1 MKSMKSVK
9 INQINNNQSSNNN
22 SNNSS
27 IMKTTSRIFGWFL
40 VLVLA
45 LASFGVNAQTNN
57 SPEQTV
63 CIGNQPYRV
72 DETLPGTAYNWY
84 ITGGVSGTNWNI
96 NNNGNFQISVDWL
109 VAGDYTLSIYTSL
122 NGCNGDTS
130 HVLVHVQPP
139 LSVTIAP
146 LAPLSICETTT
157 LTFTATV
164 VNGSGSTTYQWFVN
178 GNLQPGANSATFVYT
193 GVAPGADIY
202 CEVTDPG
209 ACGTTGPATPVQ
221 SNIVHVDVSAQ
232 VTMTLTIASD
242 VAEICP
248 GGVVNFT
255 ATAVGSNN
263 VAYQWFVDGVAV
275 TGANAATFQYTSTT
289 PGTVAITCEVIS
301 TDPCVIN
308 SPVLSNAINI
318 LVKPKPV
325 TSPIW
330 HN

>member
-1 MKSMKSVK
+1 MS
-9 INQINNNQSSNNN
+9 NN

-45 LASFGVNAQTNN
+45 LSAIGSMAQT
-57 SPEQTV
+57 SQTPTQTV

-72 DETLPGTAYNWY
+72 DETLPGTTYNWR
-84 ITGGVSGTNWNI
+84 IDNALTGAAWVI
-96 NNNGNFQISVDWL
+96 NDNGNDSITVDWN
-109 VAGDYTLSIYTSL
+109 VPGTYVLSIFTSL
-122 NGCNGDTS
+122 NGCNGDTNS
-130 HVLVHVQPP
+130 VTVTVQPQ

-146 LAPLSICETTT
+146 VGPLSICETSTVI
-157 LTFTATV
+157 FTATV
-164 VNGSGSTTYQWFVN
+164 VNGSASTTYQWFVN
-178 GNLQPGANSATFVYT
+178 GVAQTGANAATFTYT

-209 ACGTTGPATPVQ
+209 ACGATGSNTPVQ
-221 SNIVHVDVSAQ
+221 SNTVHVDVSAQ
-232 VTMTLTIASD
+232 VTMVVTIASD
-242 VAEICP
+242 VTEICP

-255 ATAVGSNN
+255 ATVIGSNN
-263 VAYQWFVDGVAV
+263 VSYQWFVDGVPV
-275 TGANAATFQYTSTT
+275 GTNSPNYQYTSTT
-289 PGTVAITCEVIS
+289 PGTVAITCQV
-301 TDPCVIN
+301 TTPDPCVIN
-308 SPVLSNAINI
+308 SPVLSDPINI